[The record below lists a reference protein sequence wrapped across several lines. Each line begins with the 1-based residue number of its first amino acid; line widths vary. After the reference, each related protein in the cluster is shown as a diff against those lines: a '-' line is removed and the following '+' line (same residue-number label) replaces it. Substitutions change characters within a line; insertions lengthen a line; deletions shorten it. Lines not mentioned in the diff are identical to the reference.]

1 MLMDKVGRQCCGCR
15 ACQVSCV
22 RKAISFSTDS
32 CGFEFPQI
40 DPTLCINCGMCE
52 RGCPVLNSEKVK
64 ASRTVH
70 ICGAARS
77 KNSVVLQRSSS
88 GGMFY
93 TLAQQI
99 FVENGVVFG
108 AAFDDDLKLKTIAA
122 KNESEIIPLLKSKYL
137 LCDTNDVIEKIKQ
150 YLLDGKPVL
159 YCATPC
165 QIAAVK
171 CSLGDCAGLITV
183 DFACHGVGNQKMFD
197 ESVNWYNQKHHGKL
211 SKFVFRYKK
220 KNAASSH
227 YFSATID
234 GKEKRDLYFE
244 FPYYNAYCKQLV
256 CRDSCYEC
264 RFADRK
270 RCADI
275 TIGDF
280 HTVENYLHGIDR
292 MRGISMILCNTEK
305 GKKLFEK
312 IAKQIDF
319 FPMEA
324 EILYKNNRFGGAG
337 EIPADAIRFRKWF
350 QRSSYAGDTKKLL
363 YSYPDSL
370 KRAYYHM
377 PEFLRKAAK
386 RIMERGKI

>member
-220 KNAASSH
+220 RTPHHRITFRLRLMEKK
-227 YFSATID
+227 
-234 GKEKRDLYFE
+234 KETCISNFRI
-244 FPYYNAYCKQLV
+244 
-256 CRDSCYEC
+256 
-264 RFADRK
+264 
-270 RCADI
+270 I
-275 TIGDF
+275 TP
-280 HTVENYLHGIDR
+280 
-292 MRGISMILCNTEK
+292 
-305 GKKLFEK
+305 
-312 IAKQIDF
+312 IA
-319 FPMEA
+319 
-324 EILYKNNRFGGAG
+324 NN
-337 EIPADAIRFRKWF
+337 W
-350 QRSSYAGDTKKLL
+350 YAGTVAMSVALL
-363 YSYPDSL
+363 IENVVRISL
-370 KRAYYHM
+370 SVISTQLKIIYTELIVCA
-377 PEFLRKAAK
+377 EFL
-386 RIMERGKI
+386 